1 MSSVPSEIQIC
12 YGLSTKRTPSNQL
25 FTTKRNT
32 LFNWPWCVSIHTY
45 VYIYT
50 YLYICIQICIY
61 INIYSCICMRVSRK
75 WQCAWNVDMLSA
87 INKVNTFKSAVYQ
100 TAHLFQLALVCKYT
114 YILIY
119 IRIYVYVYI
128 NIYIYTYIYTYK
140 YMYTCITRWAVCVKC
155 RYVIGYS
162 LREHLQ
168 ISYSLP
174 NRKPFSIRHSV

>member
-1 MSSVPSEIQIC
+1 MSSVPIEIQIC

-32 LFNWPWCVSIHTY
+32 LFNWPWYVSIHTY

-50 YLYICIQICIY
+50 YLYICIQICKY

-87 INKVNTFKSAVYQ
+87 INKVNTFKSAVCYQ
-100 TAHLFQLALVCKYT
+100 MAHLFQLALVCKYT

-119 IRIYVYVYI
+119 IYVFMYTYI
-128 NIYIYTYIYTYK
+128 CIYIYMYIYIYIHMYT
-140 YMYTCITRWAVCVKC
+140 YMYI
-155 RYVIGYS
+155 YIY
-162 LREHLQ
+162 
-168 ISYSLP
+168 I
-174 NRKPFSIRHSV
+174 